1 MPKGLSCQ
9 VCRQRMSV
17 KSQRP
22 EPMGTWVVYECG
34 NPACKNYIN
43 SGKRYRFNEKVF
55 EPK

>member
-34 NPACKNYIN
+34 NPACKNYID